1 MKNLFSEYYQLTEEE
16 FKKLWDESIFSF
28 DANILLHVYRFTPQ
42 TRQKF
47 IEILTK
53 LNGRVWISHQVAY
66 EYQSNRVEVIIG
78 QLNAYDKVIS
88 DLDKS
93 FKIEEITKSLSQFKR
108 HSYIDTK
115 FIKDTLSNAIEII
128 KNKLKESKD
137 NHPSDL
143 LINDPYRDV
152 LDNIFDGK
160 IGSAYGKED
169 LKDKYKSASERF
181 KMKIPPGFKNI
192 DKPEPERYGDVV
204 LWFQLIDY
212 AVKEKKSIIFITDE
226 NQEDWWLDVS
236 GKRIGSRPELIK
248 EFMEKTGQ
256 RIHIY
261 SSDKFIQY
269 ASNFLEPKLDKAII
283 EEAVK
288 EARDIRLML
297 PDNLEESVKD
307 TKDKSLMLSKMVT
320 ASLPM
325 FLDLL
330 KKHKEEK
337 SYPTSCPECDSSN
350 AQVFKHKG
358 VAPTGESANVIRLV
372 CSNCGIQRIIQ
383 YEPVDY

>member
-1 MKNLFSEYYQLTEEE
+1 MKNLFPEYYQPTEEE
-16 FKKLWDESIFSF
+16 FKNLWEESIFSF

-47 IEILTK
+47 LEILTK
-53 LNGRVWISHQVAY
+53 LKDRVWLSHQVAY
-66 EYQSNRVEVIIG
+66 EYQRNRVEVIIG

-93 FKIEEITKSLSQFKR
+93 FKIEEITSSLSKYKR

-115 FIKDTLSNAIEII
+115 FIKDTLSKAIEVI
-128 KNKLKESKD
+128 KVKLKESKD
-137 NHPSDL
+137 LHPSDL
-143 LINDPYRDV
+143 LINDPHRDV

-160 IGSAYGKED
+160 IGAAYDEKE
-169 LKDKYKSASERF
+169 LKDKYKLASERF

-226 NQEDWWLDVS
+226 NQEDWWLDIS
-236 GKRIGSRPELIK
+236 GKRISSRPELIK
-248 EFMEKTGQ
+248 EFTEKTGQ

-269 ASNFLEPKLDKAII
+269 ASDFLEPKLDQAIV
-283 EEAVK
+283 EEAVN
-288 EARDIRLML
+288 EAKNIRLML
-297 PDNLEESVKD
+297 PNNVEENVKNAKDERQIPSSYFANNFPITSRLLE
-307 TKDKSLMLSKMVT
+307 
-320 ASLPM
+320 
-325 FLDLL
+325 
-330 KKHKEEK
+330 KHEDEEPY
-337 SYPTSCPECDSSN
+337 STSCPNCASSN
-350 AQVFKHKG
+350 TRILRHVA
-358 VAPTGESANVIRLV
+358 VAPTGEPANVIRLV
-372 CSNCGIQRIIQ
+372 CSNCGIQRILQ
-383 YEPVDY
+383 YESLDY